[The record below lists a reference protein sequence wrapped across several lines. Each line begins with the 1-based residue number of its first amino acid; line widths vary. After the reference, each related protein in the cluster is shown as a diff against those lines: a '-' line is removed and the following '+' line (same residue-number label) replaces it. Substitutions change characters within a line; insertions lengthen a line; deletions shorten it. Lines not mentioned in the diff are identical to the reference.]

1 MWVFRKDWEC
11 EAGRCSR
18 CGREGQQDGGEVE
31 GAARE
36 VGAVARQ
43 PTADNS
49 SRAQVVTVGVH
60 LG

>member
-1 MWVFRKDWEC
+1 M
-11 EAGRCSR
+11 
-18 CGREGQQDGGEVE
+18 E

-49 SRAQVVTVGVH
+49 CRAQVVTVGVH